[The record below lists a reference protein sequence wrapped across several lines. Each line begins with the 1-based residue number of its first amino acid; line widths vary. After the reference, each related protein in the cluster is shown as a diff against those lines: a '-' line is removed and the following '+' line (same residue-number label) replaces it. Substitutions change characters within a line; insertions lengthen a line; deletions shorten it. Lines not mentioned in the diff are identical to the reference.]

1 MVGPFSIFSGRKII
15 FACLLVT
22 EAICD
27 HICECLS
34 PGYSWKS
41 DELARSKRI
50 WLTVRDDS
58 TLDKA
63 TVERCDSYARSRLE
77 RMKLKMLYR

>member
-1 MVGPFSIFSGRKII
+1 MLV
-15 FACLLVT
+15 VT

-27 HICECLS
+27 HNCECFV
-34 PGYSWKS
+34 GYSWKS
-41 DELARSKRI
+41 FEFARSKRI
-50 WLTVRDDS
+50 WLTVREDS

-77 RMKLKMLYR
+77 KENIEEIAIEVGLL